1 MSQQTTIKK
10 NDGLLQKIIK
20 KENGDTY
27 EGLWDDNHFRKGI
40 ITFSNGKKWKWN
52 NGIMIRIINS

>member
-10 NDGLLQKIIK
+10 NDGLLKK
-20 KENGDTY
+20 TVTKENGDTY
-27 EGLWDDNHFRKGI
+27 EGLWDDIYFKKGT
-40 ITFSNGKKWKWN
+40 ITFSNGSKWIWD